1 MRVSFRSIGIAAA
14 AAVLCMALT
23 GLGHAEP
30 ALISAVKQVDAVDV
44 TRRLRAGA
52 AVDAVDAARNTA
64 LIYAARD
71 GHGEI
76 ARLLRQAARS

>member
-30 ALISAVKQVDAVDV
+30 ALISAVKQVDAVD
-44 TRRLRAGA
+44 
-52 AVDAVDAARNTA
+52 AARNTT
-64 LIYAARD
+64 LIYAAHD